1 MEISGLIKNSFV
13 DYPKNIAC
21 VVFTAGC
28 NMNCWYCHN
37 HNLISETK
45 GVISEDY
52 VFNLLEER
60 KKFLDG
66 VVITGGEP
74 TLQPDLK
81 QFIKKVKEIGLKVKL
96 DTNGTNLKMV
106 KELVEENLLDYIA
119 MDVKAP
125 LKKYSVITTVP
136 NITEIKDSIEYIKT
150 CGVDYEFR
158 TTFSPNLTTDD
169 IKELVSDIGYVK
181 NYALQQY
188 KKPEHILKEILKPHL
203 PSELKTLKVELD
215 GKVNNFIIRNI

>member
-37 HNLISETK
+37 HDLISETK
-45 GVISEDY
+45 GVIDEDY

-81 QFIKKVKEIGLKVKL
+81 DFIKKVKEIGLKVKL
-96 DTNGTNLKMV
+96 DTNGTNLTLLKD
-106 KELVEENLLDYIA
+106 LVESGLIDYVA

-125 LKKYSVITTVP
+125 LNKYSKITTVP
-136 NITEIKDSIEYIKT
+136 NLQEIKDSIVYIKN
-150 CGVDYEFR
+150 CGLEYEFR
-158 TTFSPNLTTDD
+158 TTFAPNLTMDD
-169 IKELVSDIGYVK
+169 IRELINDIGCVK

-188 KKPEHILKEILKPHL
+188 RKPEHILKEILPPPL
-203 PSELKTLKVELD
+203 PSELNALKEELS
-215 GKVNNFIIRNI
+215 GKVNNFFVRNI

>member
-37 HNLISETK
+37 HDLISETK
-45 GVISEDY
+45 GEIDEEY
-52 VFNLLEER
+52 VFSLLEER
-60 KKFLDG
+60 KRFLDG

-74 TLQPDLK
+74 TLQPDLTE
-81 QFIKKVKEIGLKVKL
+81 FIKKVKAIGLNVKL
-96 DTNGTNLKMV
+96 DTNGTNLSVV
-106 KELVEENLLDYIA
+106 KNLVNAGLLDYIA

-125 LKKYSVITTVP
+125 LSKYSVITSVP
-136 NITEIKDSIEYIKT
+136 NIQEIKDSIEYIKN

-158 TTFSPNLTTDD
+158 TTFAPNLTSDD
-169 IKELVSDIGYVK
+169 IKQLVKDIGFVK

-188 KKPEHILKEILKPHL
+188 RKPEHIVKEILKPHL
-203 PSELKTLKVELD
+203 PSELNALKEEL
-215 GKVNNFIIRNI
+215 GGLVNNFIIRNI

>member
-37 HNLISETK
+37 HDLISETK
-45 GVISEDY
+45 GEIDEEY
-52 VFNLLEER
+52 VFSLLEER

-74 TLQPDLK
+74 TLQPDLTE
-81 QFIKKVKEIGLKVKL
+81 FIKKIKSIGLKVKL
-96 DTNGTNLKMV
+96 DTNGTNLSVV
-106 KELVEENLLDYIA
+106 KNLVNAGLLDYIA

-125 LKKYSVITTVP
+125 LSKYSVITSVP
-136 NITEIKDSIEYIKT
+136 NIQEIKDSIEYIKN

-158 TTFSPNLTTDD
+158 TTFAPNLTSDD
-169 IKELVSDIGYVK
+169 IKQLVKDIGFVK

-188 KKPEHILKEILKPHL
+188 RKPEHIVKEILKPHL
-203 PSELKTLKVELD
+203 PSELNALKEEL
-215 GKVNNFIIRNI
+215 GGLVNNFIIRNI

>member
-37 HNLISETK
+37 HDLISETK
-45 GVISEDY
+45 GEIDEEY
-52 VFNLLEER
+52 VFSLLEER

-74 TLQPDLK
+74 TLQPDLTE
-81 QFIKKVKEIGLKVKL
+81 FIKKVKAIGLKVKL
-96 DTNGTNLKMV
+96 DTNGTNLSVV
-106 KELVEENLLDYIA
+106 KNLVNAGFLDYIA

-125 LKKYSVITTVP
+125 LSKYSVITSVP
-136 NITEIKDSIEYIKT
+136 NIQEIKDSIEYIKN

-158 TTFSPNLTTDD
+158 TTFAPNLTSDD
-169 IKELVSDIGYVK
+169 IKQLVKDIGFVK

-188 KKPEHILKEILKPHL
+188 RKPEHVVKEILKPHL
-203 PSELKTLKVELD
+203 PSELNALKEEL
-215 GKVNNFIIRNI
+215 GGLVNNFIIRNI

>member
-21 VVFTAGC
+21 VIFTAGC

-37 HNLISETK
+37 HDLISETK
-45 GVISEDY
+45 GVIDEDY

-81 QFIKKVKEIGLKVKL
+81 DFIKKVKEIGLKVKL
-96 DTNGTNLKMV
+96 DTNGTNLTLLKD
-106 KELVEENLLDYIA
+106 LVESGLIDYVA

-125 LKKYSVITTVP
+125 LNKYSKITTVP
-136 NITEIKDSIEYIKT
+136 NLQEIKDSIEYIKN
-150 CGVDYEFR
+150 CGLDYEFR
-158 TTFSPNLTTDD
+158 TTFAPNLTMDD
-169 IKELVSDIGYVK
+169 IRELINDIGCVK

-188 KKPEHILKEILKPHL
+188 RKPEHILKEILSPHL
-203 PSELKTLKVELD
+203 PSELNALKEELS
-215 GKVNNFIIRNI
+215 GKVNNFIVRNI

>member
-37 HNLISETK
+37 HDLISETK

-52 VFNLLEER
+52 VLNLLDER

-74 TLQPDLK
+74 TMQPDLK
-81 QFIKKVKEIGLKVKL
+81 NFIMEVKAIGLKVKL
-96 DTNGTNLKMV
+96 DTNGTNLAVLKD
-106 KELVEENLLDYIA
+106 LVESGLIDYVA

-125 LKKYSVITTVP
+125 LNKYNIITSVP
-136 NITEIKDSIEYIKT
+136 NINEIKESIEYIKS

-158 TTFSPNLTTDD
+158 TTFAPNLSMDD
-169 IKELVSDIGYVK
+169 IRQLIKDVGFVK

-188 KKPEHILKEILKPHL
+188 RKPEHILKEVLPPHL
-203 PSELKTLKVELD
+203 PSELNALKEEL
-215 GKVNNFIIRNI
+215 GASVNNFIVRNI

>member
-37 HNLISETK
+37 HDLISETK
-45 GVISEDY
+45 GVIDENY
-52 VFNLLEER
+52 VLNLLEER

-81 QFIKKVKEIGLKVKL
+81 DFIKKVKTTGLKVKL
-96 DTNGTNLKMV
+96 DTNGTNLTMLKD
-106 KELVEENLLDYIA
+106 LVESGLIDYVA

-125 LKKYSVITTVP
+125 LNKYSKITTVP
-136 NITEIKDSIEYIKT
+136 NLQEIKDSIEYIKN
-150 CGVDYEFR
+150 CGLDYEFR
-158 TTFSPNLTTDD
+158 TTFAPNLTMDD
-169 IKELVSDIGYVK
+169 IRELVNDIGCVK

-188 KKPEHILKEILKPHL
+188 RKPEHILKEILAPHL
-203 PSELKTLKVELD
+203 PSELNALKEELS
-215 GKVNNFIIRNI
+215 GKVNNFIVRNI

>member
-37 HNLISETK
+37 HDLISETK
-45 GVISEDY
+45 GEIDEEY
-52 VFNLLEER
+52 VFSLLEER

-74 TLQPDLK
+74 TLQPDLTE
-81 QFIKKVKEIGLKVKL
+81 FIKKIKAIGLKVKL
-96 DTNGTNLKMV
+96 DTNGTNLSVV
-106 KELVEENLLDYIA
+106 KNLVNAGFLDYIA

-125 LKKYSVITTVP
+125 LSKYSVITSVP
-136 NITEIKDSIEYIKT
+136 NIQEIKDSIEYIKN

-158 TTFSPNLTTDD
+158 TTFAPNLTSDD
-169 IKELVSDIGYVK
+169 IKQLVKDIGFVK

-188 KKPEHILKEILKPHL
+188 RKPEHIVKEILKPHL
-203 PSELKTLKVELD
+203 PSELNALKEEL
-215 GKVNNFIIRNI
+215 GGLVNNFIIRNI

>member
-37 HNLISETK
+37 HDLISETK
-45 GVISEDY
+45 GEIDEEY
-52 VFNLLEER
+52 VFSLLEER

-74 TLQPDLK
+74 TLQPDLTE
-81 QFIKKVKEIGLKVKL
+81 FIKKVKSIGLKVKL
-96 DTNGTNLKMV
+96 DTNGTNLSVV
-106 KELVEENLLDYIA
+106 KNLVNAGLLDYIA

-125 LKKYSVITTVP
+125 LSKYSVITSVP
-136 NITEIKDSIEYIKT
+136 NIQEIKDSIEYIKN

-158 TTFSPNLTTDD
+158 TTFAPNLTSDD
-169 IKELVSDIGYVK
+169 IKQFVK

-188 KKPEHILKEILKPHL
+188 RKPEHIVKEILKPHL
-203 PSELKTLKVELD
+203 PSELNALKEEL
-215 GKVNNFIIRNI
+215 GGLVNNFIIRNI

>member
-37 HNLISETK
+37 HDLISETK
-45 GVISEDY
+45 GVIDEDY
-52 VFNLLEER
+52 IFNLLEER

-81 QFIKKVKEIGLKVKL
+81 DFIKKVKEIGLKVKL
-96 DTNGTNLKMV
+96 DTNGTNLTLLKD
-106 KELVEENLLDYIA
+106 LVESGLIDYVA

-125 LKKYSVITTVP
+125 LNKYNKITTVP
-136 NITEIKDSIEYIKT
+136 NLQEIKDSIEYIKN
-150 CGVDYEFR
+150 CGLDYEFR
-158 TTFSPNLTTDD
+158 TTFAPNLTMDD
-169 IKELVSDIGYVK
+169 IRELINDIGCVK

-188 KKPEHILKEILKPHL
+188 RKPEHILKEILPPHL
-203 PSELKTLKVELD
+203 PSELNALKEELS
-215 GKVNNFIIRNI
+215 GKVNNFIVRNI

>member
-37 HNLISETK
+37 HDLISETK
-45 GVISEDY
+45 GEIDEEY
-52 VFNLLEER
+52 VFSLLEER

-74 TLQPDLK
+74 TLQPDLTE
-81 QFIKKVKEIGLKVKL
+81 FIKKVKAIGLKVKL
-96 DTNGTNLKMV
+96 DTNGTNLSVV
-106 KELVEENLLDYIA
+106 KKLVNAGLLDYIA

-125 LKKYSVITTVP
+125 LSKYSVITSVP
-136 NITEIKDSIEYIKT
+136 NIQEIKDSIEYIKN

-158 TTFSPNLTTDD
+158 TTFAPNLTSDD
-169 IKELVSDIGYVK
+169 IKQLVKDIGFVK

-188 KKPEHILKEILKPHL
+188 RKPEHIVKEILKPHL
-203 PSELKTLKVELD
+203 PSELNALKEEL
-215 GKVNNFIIRNI
+215 GGLVNNFIIRNI

>member
-37 HNLISETK
+37 HDLISETK
-45 GVISEDY
+45 GEIDEEY
-52 VFNLLEER
+52 VFSLLEER

-74 TLQPDLK
+74 TLQPDLTE
-81 QFIKKVKEIGLKVKL
+81 FIKKVKAIGLKVKL
-96 DTNGTNLKMV
+96 DTNGTNLSVV
-106 KELVEENLLDYIA
+106 KNLVNAGLLDYIA

-125 LKKYSVITTVP
+125 LSKYSVITSVP
-136 NITEIKDSIEYIKT
+136 NIQEIKDSIEYIKN

-158 TTFSPNLTTDD
+158 TTFAPNLTSDD
-169 IKELVSDIGYVK
+169 IKELVKDIGFVK

-188 KKPEHILKEILKPHL
+188 RKPEHIVKEILKPHL
-203 PSELKTLKVELD
+203 PSELNALKEEL
-215 GKVNNFIIRNI
+215 GGLVNNFIIRNI

>member
-37 HNLISETK
+37 HDLISETK
-45 GVISEDY
+45 GEIDEEY
-52 VFNLLEER
+52 VFSLLEER

-74 TLQPDLK
+74 TLQPDLTE
-81 QFIKKVKEIGLKVKL
+81 FIKKVKAIGLKVKL
-96 DTNGTNLKMV
+96 DTNGTNLSVV
-106 KELVEENLLDYIA
+106 KNLVNAGLLDYIA

-125 LKKYSVITTVP
+125 LSKYSVITSVP
-136 NITEIKDSIEYIKT
+136 NIQEIKDSIEYIKN

-158 TTFSPNLTTDD
+158 TTFAPNLTSDD
-169 IKELVSDIGYVK
+169 IKQLVKDIGFVK

-188 KKPEHILKEILKPHL
+188 RKPEHIVKEILKPHL
-203 PSELKTLKVELD
+203 PSELNALKEEL
-215 GKVNNFIIRNI
+215 GGLVNNFIIRNI

>member
-37 HNLISETK
+37 HDLISETK
-45 GVISEDY
+45 GEIDEEY
-52 VFNLLEER
+52 VFSLLEER

-74 TLQPDLK
+74 TLQPDLTE
-81 QFIKKVKEIGLKVKL
+81 FIKKVKAIGLKVKL
-96 DTNGTNLKMV
+96 DTNGTDLSVVKNLV
-106 KELVEENLLDYIA
+106 NAGLLDYIA

-125 LKKYSVITTVP
+125 LSKYSVITSVP
-136 NITEIKDSIEYIKT
+136 NIQEIKDSIEYIKN

-158 TTFSPNLTTDD
+158 TTFAPNLTSDD
-169 IKELVSDIGYVK
+169 IKQLVKDIGFVK

-188 KKPEHILKEILKPHL
+188 RKPEHIVKEILKPHL
-203 PSELKTLKVELD
+203 PSELNALKEEL
-215 GKVNNFIIRNI
+215 GGLVNNFIIRNI

>member
-37 HNLISETK
+37 HDLISETK
-45 GVISEDY
+45 GEIDEEY
-52 VFNLLEER
+52 VFSLLEER

-74 TLQPDLK
+74 TLQPDLTE
-81 QFIKKVKEIGLKVKL
+81 FIKKVKSIGLKVKL
-96 DTNGTNLKMV
+96 DTNGTNLSVV
-106 KELVEENLLDYIA
+106 KNLVNAGLLDYIA

-125 LKKYSVITTVP
+125 LSKYSVITSVP
-136 NITEIKDSIEYIKT
+136 NIQEIKDSIEYIKN

-158 TTFSPNLTTDD
+158 TTFAPNLTSDD
-169 IKELVSDIGYVK
+169 IKQLVKDIGFVK

-188 KKPEHILKEILKPHL
+188 RKPEHIVKEILKPHL
-203 PSELKTLKVELD
+203 PSELNALKEEL
-215 GKVNNFIIRNI
+215 GGLVNNFIIRNI

>member
-37 HNLISETK
+37 HDLISETK
-45 GVISEDY
+45 GEIDEEY
-52 VFNLLEER
+52 VFSLLEER

-74 TLQPDLK
+74 TLQPDLTE
-81 QFIKKVKEIGLKVKL
+81 FIKKVKAIGLKVKL
-96 DTNGTNLKMV
+96 DTNGTNLSVV
-106 KELVEENLLDYIA
+106 KNLVNAGLLDYIA

-125 LKKYSVITTVP
+125 LSKYSVITSVP
-136 NITEIKDSIEYIKT
+136 NIQEIKDSIEYIKN

-158 TTFSPNLTTDD
+158 TTFAPNLTFDD
-169 IKELVSDIGYVK
+169 IKQLVKDIGFVK

-188 KKPEHILKEILKPHL
+188 RKPEHIVKEILKPHL
-203 PSELKTLKVELD
+203 PSELNALKEEL
-215 GKVNNFIIRNI
+215 GGLVNNFIIRNI

>member
-37 HNLISETK
+37 HDLISETK
-45 GVISEDY
+45 GEIDEEY
-52 VFNLLEER
+52 VFSLLEER

-74 TLQPDLK
+74 TLQPDLTE
-81 QFIKKVKEIGLKVKL
+81 FIKKVKAIGLKVKL
-96 DTNGTNLKMV
+96 DTNGTNLSVV
-106 KELVEENLLDYIA
+106 KNLVNAGFLDYIA

-125 LKKYSVITTVP
+125 LSKYSVITSVP
-136 NITEIKDSIEYIKT
+136 NIQEIKDSIEYIKN

-158 TTFSPNLTTDD
+158 TTFAPNLTSDD
-169 IKELVSDIGYVK
+169 IKQLVKDIGFVK

-188 KKPEHILKEILKPHL
+188 RKPEHIVKEILKPHL
-203 PSELKTLKVELD
+203 PSELNALKEEL
-215 GKVNNFIIRNI
+215 GGLVNNFIIRNI